1 MKVVASAPAKV
12 ILFGEHS
19 VVYGYPAIATAIN
32 LRAHVTAAFN
42 ESKDL
47 EVISKNYNVKE
58 SIPIEKLSDLERMNL
73 KFLSVYTAI
82 KKTIEELALPLENG
96 ISIII
101 DSEIPP
107 SAGLG
112 SSAAVSVATV
122 YALSHLFNKNISL
135 EKVSAIAY
143 EAEKV
148 VHGTPSGID
157 NTISTFGG
165 MIYYKK
171 GISLKRIVS
180 DIEIPLVIGNTGIPR
195 STKDLVMKV
204 RTLREKYPELI
215 DSIFEAMGQIAEL
228 ALDRIA
234 NKDILGIG
242 QLMIIN
248 QGLLESLGVSHIKLS
263 LFIHE
268 ALANGALGAKLTGA
282 GGGGCMIAIVEK
294 EFQKRVANAIRNVG
308 GKPII
313 TSTSNLGVSVSRLD
327 E

>member
-1 MKVVASAPAKV
+1 M
-12 ILFGEHS
+12 
-19 VVYGYPAIATAIN
+19 
-32 LRAHVTAAFN
+32 RAHVTAAFN
-42 ESKDL
+42 ESKNL

-101 DSEIPP
+101 NSEIPP

-122 YALSHLFNKNISL
+122 YALSHLFDKNITI

-308 GKPII
+308 GEPII
-313 TSTSNLGVSVSRLD
+313 TSTSNLGVSVSKLD